1 MCSNLPIIQGTDGE
15 QVRTQPH
22 QEILK
27 NFDIIIVNYKS
38 NEYLAKC
45 VRSLALGLGPGMEAR
60 LFVQDNESD
69 GTLIIDDASFNE
81 VTVTRN
87 EKNIGFAAAV
97 NQGIR
102 ASRSPYVILL
112 NPDSRISG
120 TFFEPVL
127 QFMEDNS
134 KVGILGPRILEP
146 DGRIQGSARAFPNML
161 TGLFGRTSLL
171 TKLFPNNPITRKNI
185 VSIESD
191 GISPLEV
198 DWVSGACMV
207 VRRKAIEE
215 VGLLDERFFMYWEDA
230 DWCRRMWERGWKV
243 VYFPGVH
250 VIHDTGKSSA
260 QRPLRSALEFHKSSY
275 LLFAKYAKGPVR
287 LLLPCVFSGLA
298 LRIVFVVCVYM
309 FRRSIEKI
317 RNADNER
324 MEKGV

>member
-1 MCSNLPIIQGTDGE
+1 
-15 QVRTQPH
+15 
-22 QEILK
+22 LK

-45 VRSLALGLGPGMEAR
+45 VLSLALGLGPGMEAR

-69 GTLIIDDASFNE
+69 GTLVIDDHSFKE

-87 EKNIGFAAAV
+87 KENIGFAAAV

-102 ASRSPYVILL
+102 ASSSPYVILL

-127 QFMEDNS
+127 QFMEDNP

-146 DGRIQGSARAFPNML
+146 DGKIQGSARAFPNML
-161 TGLFGRTSLL
+161 TGIFGRTSLL
-171 TKLFPNNPITRKNI
+171 TKLFPNNPVTRKNI

-191 GISPLEV
+191 GISPMEV

-243 VYFPGVH
+243 VYFPEAH

-260 QRPLRSALEFHKSSY
+260 KRPLRSALEFHKSSY
-275 LLFAKYAKGPVR
+275 LLFSKYAKGPVR
-287 LLLPCVFSGLA
+287 LLLPCVFLGLA
-298 LRIVFVVCVYM
+298 LRMTVIGGVQM
-309 FRRSIEKI
+309 FRRGMEKI
-317 RNADNER
+317 GGSDNDR
-324 MEKGV
+324 MGKDV